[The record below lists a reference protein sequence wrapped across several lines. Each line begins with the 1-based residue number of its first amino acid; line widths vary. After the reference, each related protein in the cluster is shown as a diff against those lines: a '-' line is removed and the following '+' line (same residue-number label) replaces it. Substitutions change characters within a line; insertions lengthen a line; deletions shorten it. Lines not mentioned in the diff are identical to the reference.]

1 MIHKTNICIRQ
12 VFIFKENFIL
22 GVVCQDSYTN
32 GHFLKVSLLATF
44 WIVDIGESTFSLA
57 GPAFCREKSRCQIE
71 DSATY
76 LPVGRKGLPRLLSAC
91 KLWGIIYTQH
101 SLFL

>member
-44 WIVDIGESTFSLA
+44 WIVDVGESTFSLA
-57 GPAFCREKSRCQIE
+57 GPPSVEKNLAVRLKILPL
-71 DSATY
+71 TY
-76 LPVGRKGLPRLLSAC
+76 L
-91 KLWGIIYTQH
+91 
-101 SLFL
+101 